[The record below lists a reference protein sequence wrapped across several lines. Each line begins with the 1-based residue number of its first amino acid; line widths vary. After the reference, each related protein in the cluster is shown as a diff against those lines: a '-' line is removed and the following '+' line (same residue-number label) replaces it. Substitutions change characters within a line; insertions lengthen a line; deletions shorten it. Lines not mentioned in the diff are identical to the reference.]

1 MSSAITRGAKWSL
14 LLLGIFLAAVNLLG
28 VLALFVGLLWTIPTT
43 LVASTYVYRKLLVQT
58 MPAPA
63 PAAEPA
69 AS

>member
-43 LVASTYVYRKLLVQT
+43 LVASTSVYRKLLART

>member
-28 VLALFVGLLWTIPTT
+28 VLALFVGLLWTIPTK
-43 LVASTYVYRKLLVQT
+43 LVASTYVYRKLLAQT